1 MEKNKPVPVENQQVI
16 YYQEDEIDLYELYL
30 ILKKRWK
37 IVFFTFLLF
46 LILSVVYILIAKPV
60 YSSDFYVKIPS
71 VYIKEG
77 NSLKKENI
85 LSVEESSSLIGKLH
99 DKLKEESYT
108 ELSKILN
115 LPESKIKKIKDI
127 RPEKLRNNK
136 EIIKV
141 HIETNQSQLIPVISS
156 KLLNYLNNYPYI
168 KEKIQIEKEKLSQLI
183 KVTKF
188 ELEDMKRTKN
198 LILKNIQEG
207 KIQNFSFNPA
217 DIDAKILEISQQ
229 ITQLQL
235 KMKELKGFELSVSP
249 TIPKKPTK
257 PKKALIIAVA
267 SVSGLFLGVFLAFFK
282 EWIENARKRHEENV
296 S

>member
-1 MEKNKPVPVENQQVI
+1 MEKNKPVPVENQNIV

-30 ILKKRWK
+30 IIKKRWK
-37 IVFFTFLLF
+37 AVFLTFLLF
-46 LILSVVYILIAKPV
+46 FFLSIAYILIAKPV
-60 YSSDFYVKIPS
+60 YSTDFYVKIPS

-77 NSLKKENI
+77 NSLRKENI
-85 LSVEESSSLIGKLH
+85 LSVDETSSLIGNLH
-99 DKLKEESYT
+99 NKLKEESYSD
-108 ELSKILN
+108 LSKILN
-115 LPESKIKKIKDI
+115 LPESNIRKIKDI

-136 EIIKV
+136 ETIKV

-168 KEKIQIEKEKLSQLI
+168 KEKIQTEKEKLSQLI
-183 KVTKF
+183 KVIKS

-235 KMKELKGFELSVSP
+235 KMQELKGFELSVSP

-267 SVSGLFLGVFLAFFK
+267 SVSGLFLGIFLAFFK
-282 EWIENARKRHEENV
+282 EWIENARKRHEENIN
-296 S
+296 